1 LAGEKILLDKTHQF
15 NIERLDR
22 ELAVN
27 KMNEDQMLMI
37 WKRLPL
43 FKPMIDKKLKE
54 A

>member
-1 LAGEKILLDKTHQF
+1 MDKTHQF

-43 FKPMIDKKLKE
+43 FKPMIDKKVRE